1 MSPRVPPPLADV
13 ISTRLST
20 RMSAYVK
27 TIDLTTK
34 PRGEQQSDSD
44 LFKEPDPA
52 LPEAS
57 LDSLPLPLRQA
68 VERLGWTSLMP
79 VQQKAIPYMLA
90 GRDLI
95 VQSKTGSGKTG
106 AFLLPLIEKLDPDL
120 AATQA
125 LILTPT
131 RELARQIFTAF
142 EEANGDDAR
151 LHGVSVYGGVGYGP
165 QIKAFKAGAQLV
177 VGTPGR
183 VLDHLERRTLKL
195 DHLKVLVLDE
205 ADEMLSVGFYPA
217 MKQLQ
222 RYLPHKRES
231 YMFSATMPYKVQ
243 LLGEDFLSRPGF
255 LSLGRVSVDKMEH
268 RYAVT
273 APMSKNH
280 VLVRYI
286 ELENPESAIVFA
298 NTKRR
303 VEYLTGFLQNYG
315 FNAMALSGDLSQKER
330 DRVMAE
336 IRSGRL
342 RFLVATDVAAR
353 GIDIS
358 DLSHILMYDVPQD
371 PEYYVHRAGRTA
383 RAGKEGIV
391 ITLAT
396 ITDEHVLKSISK
408 KFNLRLDKEDAP
420 EQAAVETHV
429 SERLIEMLE
438 ARFRKMSEPEREHAR
453 KYLPIVQGLM
463 DQGLVKPL
471 AMLLDVFYHDA
482 LHRRDPEGPGGL
494 QQGAPD
500 EVALSSKLKKHLDSM
515 SNLTRDRIARFE
527 PLVTQLIEEGEPEI
541 PALLLSDFDG
551 RQEVAPPPATVQEK
565 VQKKPHRHSRK
576 H

>member
-1 MSPRVPPPLADV
+1 MSGY
-13 ISTRLST
+13 I
-20 RMSAYVK
+20 K

-34 PRGEQQSDSD
+34 PRDEKTLDKD

-52 LPEAS
+52 LPEVA
-57 LDSLPLPLRQA
+57 LENLPQPLKEA
-68 VERLGWTSLMP
+68 VARLGWPSLMP
-79 VQQKAIPYMLA
+79 VQRRAIPYMLA
-90 GRDLI
+90 GNDTI

-106 AFLLPLIEKLDPDL
+106 AFLLPLIQKLDPDL
-120 AATQA
+120 AAPQA

-131 RELARQIFTAF
+131 RELARQIYTTFC
-142 EEANGDDAR
+142 EAVDPKSGLLSVA
-151 LHGVSVYGGVGYGP
+151 VYGGVGYGP
-165 QIKAFKAGAQLV
+165 QIKAFREGAQLV

-195 DHLKVLVLDE
+195 DTLRVLILDE

-222 RYLPHKRES
+222 RFLPRKRES

-243 LLGEDFLSRPGF
+243 LLGEDFLHKPGF

-268 RYAVT
+268 RYTVVP
-273 APMSKNH
+273 PMAKNH
-280 VLVRYI
+280 ALVRYI

-298 NTKRR
+298 NTKKR

-315 FNAMALSGDLSQKER
+315 FDAMGLSGDLSQKER

-383 RAGKEGIV
+383 RAGKEGVV

-408 KFNLRLDKEDAP
+408 KFNLRVEREETPADE
-420 EQAAVETHV
+420 AVEAHV
-429 SERLIEMLE
+429 SERIIELLE
-438 ARFRKMSEPEREHAR
+438 ARFRAMSESEKDHAR
-453 KYLPIVQGLM
+453 QYLPIVKAFM
-463 DQGLVKPL
+463 NEDLVDPL
-471 AMLLDVFYHDA
+471 AMLLDEFYHNT
-482 LHRRDPEGPGGL
+482 LHSRSESGG
-494 QQGAPD
+494 QPSQSTEEPNEA
-500 EVALSSKLKKHLDSM
+500 KLKEKLSQHFAAL
-515 SNLTRDRIARFE
+515 SNLTRDRLDRFA
-527 PLVTQLIEEGEPEI
+527 PLVTQFIDEGEPEI
-541 PALLLSDFDG
+541 PALLLSDFHARENTGQKSDS
-551 RQEVAPPPATVQEK
+551 RRAQEK
-565 VQKKPHRHSRK
+565 QPRRPRKPGSKRR
-576 H
+576 